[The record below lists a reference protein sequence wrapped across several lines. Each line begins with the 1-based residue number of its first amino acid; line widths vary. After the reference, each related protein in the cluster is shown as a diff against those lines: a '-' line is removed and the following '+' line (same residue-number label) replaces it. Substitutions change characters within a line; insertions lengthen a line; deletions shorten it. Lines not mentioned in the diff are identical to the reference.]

1 MEYLTLLNHPHRCG
15 WRIQK
20 TEFRETDR
28 CQWAEVLYQLPQNL
42 QFDASWSIVVEVLVW
57 IIAVVAIQHIDIV
70 TIRRGMTRRAAHISK
85 HMLQKV
91 RTLQGPSVSTLIEAI
106 CG

>member
-1 MEYLTLLNHPHRCG
+1 MGRSALS
-15 WRIQK
+15 IAAK
-20 TEFRETDR
+20 
-28 CQWAEVLYQLPQNL
+28 
-42 QFDASWSIVVEVLVW
+42 FDASSSIVVEILVW
-57 IIAVVAIQHIDIV
+57 IAVVAIQHIDIV